1 MDEFFYNPKGFKA
14 DEYDPRSTDLTTVT
28 LFGMYHYCTDVIDY
42 RIEYRISRVNMLR
55 LVEILKRE
63 GYYRKS
69 LYHALAYKFGKKIDD
84 NVFSSF
90 LDKNHIRYSRH
101 FNTDSVYYSVELNE
115 DMYRFEFDEEELP
128 EEIFG
133 LDDDL

>member
-14 DEYDPRSTDLTTVT
+14 DEYDPYSRDLTTVT
-28 LFGMYHYCTDVIDY
+28 LYGMYHYSTDVVNY

-69 LYHALAYKFGKKIDD
+69 LYRALTYRFGKKMDD
-84 NVFSSF
+84 SAFSSF
-90 LDKNHIRYSRH
+90 LEENHIRYNRH
-101 FNTDSVYYSVELNE
+101 FRTDSAYYSVEPYE
-115 DMYRFEFDEEELP
+115 DMYRFEYDEEEP
-128 EEIFG
+128 SVETVRPVEG
-133 LDDDL
+133 G

>member
-14 DEYDPRSTDLTTVT
+14 DEYDPRSRDLTTVT
-28 LFGMYHYCTDVIDY
+28 LFGMYHCCTDVIDY

-55 LVEILKRE
+55 LVEILKEE

-69 LYHALAYKFGKKIDD
+69 LYHALAYKFGKKMDD
-84 NVFSSF
+84 SAFSSF
-90 LDKNHIRYSRH
+90 LEENRIKYSRH
-101 FNTDSVYYSVELNE
+101 FRTDSADYLLELYE
-115 DMYRFEFDEEELP
+115 DMYRFEYDEEEVP
-128 EEIFG
+128 EEIIG